1 MTQDLTKIT
10 APLGLLDAET
20 QQALC
25 RAFFMDQLEVQL
37 YNRFGQW
44 EKVTQD
50 QSLHRNTTYRVKPE
64 PVTVSKWFN
73 VYKWGVGC
81 SHSSRIES
89 DSAFAIKPRIA
100 VLRIDYTDG
109 EVTSHIE
116 EV

>member
-25 RAFFMDQLEVQL
+25 HAFFMDQLEVQL

-50 QSLHRNTTYRVKPE
+50 QSLHRNITYRVKPE
-64 PVTVSKWFN
+64 PVTVSNWWNIYTPDALGFHHTRERADRKA
-73 VYKWGVGC
+73 VK
-81 SHSSRIES
+81 IELQS
-89 DSAFAIKPRIA
+89 CTLTTLMVS
-100 VLRIDYTDG
+100 
-109 EVTSHIE
+109 
-116 EV
+116 